1 MDFEQLKQDFL
12 EEIAGP
18 IDLFLQENRQRMA
31 DTMSAKA
38 YDKVG
43 MIKHVLTELERVI
56 QHYRATKLP
65 IDYLNKVLGIIKPV
79 LSIGRDTELLEIEKI
94 LVGITK
100 LLNQERG
107 MKSLSIPRDE
117 DDTEALKDDLWTA
130 FKNCPT
136 SDYQT
141 LKKVMSNDLDIK
153 QQFMIKHKVVSSIK
167 QDYNKETDGPLVEY
181 IESKLKDIFF
191 VLWDDEFEALALQ
204 NLQDERERAMKSLGG
219 VKESVRA
226 AMLTK
231 LMA

>member
-1 MDFEQLKQDFL
+1 MDIEQLKQDFL

-43 MIKHVLTELERVI
+43 MIEHVLTELERVI

-65 IDYLNKVLGIIKPV
+65 VEYLNKVLGIVKPITT
-79 LSIGRDTELLEIEKI
+79 IGKDTELLEIDKI

-100 LLNQERG
+100 PLNQERG
-107 MKSLSIPRDE
+107 MNPLGLAHDE

-130 FKNCPT
+130 FKDCPT

-141 LKKVMSNDLDIK
+141 LKKVMSNDIGKKD
-153 QQFMIKHKVVSSIK
+153 QFVVKHKAITPIRK
-167 QDYNKETDGPLVEY
+167 DYNKETDGPLAEY
-181 IESKLKDIFF
+181 IESRLREIFS
-191 VLWDDEFEALALQ
+191 VLWDDEFEALALKD
-204 NLQDERERAMKSLGG
+204 LQDEREREMKSLGG
-219 VKESVRA
+219 VKESVRT